1 VSKIGDL
8 AKIPALGIQRCGRQ
22 TRRHRAMRKPISGI
36 HLESAALMRHIN
48 TATQGFAVRGHRVT
62 ASRVF

>member
-1 VSKIGDL
+1 M
-8 AKIPALGIQRCGRQ
+8 
-22 TRRHRAMRKPISGI
+22 HKPNSGI

-48 TATQGFAVRGHRVT
+48 EATQGFAMSGHRVT